1 MASAFAEDCV
11 NPLWHA
17 AFGIILQSIHGTRD
31 AMPVNYR
38 RTLDADCRGFFL
50 SDLEVNMPF
59 GLGFGELV
67 LIFGV
72 LLLLFG
78 AKRLPELAG
87 GMGKGIRDFKRA
99 VNGLDEQ
106 SIQSNSQQNYLEQ
119 APVAPAQVPAA
130 TAVPAQPVPAR
141 SETTVA

>member
-1 MASAFAEDCV
+1 
-11 NPLWHA
+11 
-17 AFGIILQSIHGTRD
+17 
-31 AMPVNYR
+31 
-38 RTLDADCRGFFL
+38 
-50 SDLEVNMPF
+50 MPF

-106 SIQSNSQQNYLEQ
+106 SIQANTEQNYLQQ
-119 APVAPAQVPAA
+119 APAAPAQVPAA
-130 TAVPAQPVPAR
+130 AAVPVQTAPVQN
-141 SETTVA
+141 ETAAA

>member
-1 MASAFAEDCV
+1 
-11 NPLWHA
+11 
-17 AFGIILQSIHGTRD
+17 
-31 AMPVNYR
+31 
-38 RTLDADCRGFFL
+38 
-50 SDLEVNMPF
+50 MPF

-99 VNGLDEQ
+99 LNGMDEQ
-106 SIQSNSQQNYLEQ
+106 SIQANAQQNYLQQ
-119 APVAPAQVPAA
+119 APAAPAQVA
-130 TAVPAQPVPAR
+130 TAAAPVQAAPAQ
-141 SETTVA
+141 SETTPA

>member
-1 MASAFAEDCV
+1 
-11 NPLWHA
+11 
-17 AFGIILQSIHGTRD
+17 
-31 AMPVNYR
+31 
-38 RTLDADCRGFFL
+38 
-50 SDLEVNMPF
+50 MPF

-99 VNGLDEQ
+99 LNGLDEQ
-106 SIQSNSQQNYLEQ
+106 SIQANAQQNYLQ
-119 APVAPAQVPAA
+119 QTPAPPAQGPAA
-130 TAVPAQPVPAR
+130 TAAPAQPAAAAPAE
-141 SETTVA
+141 SEKTVA

>member
-1 MASAFAEDCV
+1 
-11 NPLWHA
+11 
-17 AFGIILQSIHGTRD
+17 
-31 AMPVNYR
+31 
-38 RTLDADCRGFFL
+38 
-50 SDLEVNMPF
+50 MPF

-106 SIQSNSQQNYLEQ
+106 SIQANSEQNYLTQ
-119 APVAPAQVPAA
+119 APAAPAQVPAA
-130 TAVPAQPVPAR
+130 TAAPVQAAPAQGSTA
-141 SETTVA
+141 TV